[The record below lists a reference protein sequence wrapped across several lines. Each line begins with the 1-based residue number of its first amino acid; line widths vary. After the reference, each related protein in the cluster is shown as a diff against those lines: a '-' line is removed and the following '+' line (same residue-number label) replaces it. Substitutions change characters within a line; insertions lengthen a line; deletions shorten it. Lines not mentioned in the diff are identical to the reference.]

1 MVSFNAGKMTVKPT
15 ANGKFLVTPQL
26 DKGKVCLPRG
36 DDQLLHFQWVDR
48 QTRRISLFSQMM
60 RTLLSGHWPPQRS
73 CLHSAVQKF
82 VAPFLFLDAGKK
94 QTWNKDASRDEELVK
109 KVSDSMNNA
118 QAVSRSDGG
127 RGAGNNV
134 QLDHNA
140 ILQMLGDMGAGDQS
154 SEVAQLL

>member
-1 MVSFNAGKMTVKPT
+1 MTVKPT

-48 QTRRISLFSQMM
+48 QTGASPEDFIIFPDDAHFAKWTPAAPTIVFTFCSTKIRR
-60 RTLLSGHWPPQRS
+60 
-73 CLHSAVQKF
+73 A
-82 VAPFLFLDAGKK
+82 
-94 QTWNKDASRDEELVK
+94 NKDASRDEELLK
-109 KVSDSMNNA
+109 KVNDSMNNA

-127 RGAGNNV
+127 CGAGNNV

-140 ILQMLGDMGAGDQS
+140 IMQMLGAMGAGDQS
-154 SEVAQLL
+154 SKAAELL